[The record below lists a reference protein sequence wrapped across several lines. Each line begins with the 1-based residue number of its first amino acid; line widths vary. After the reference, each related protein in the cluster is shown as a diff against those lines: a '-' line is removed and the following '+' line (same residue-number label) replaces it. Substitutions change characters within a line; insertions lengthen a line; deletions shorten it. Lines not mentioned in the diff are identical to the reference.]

1 MTVETATYIGQLSPT
16 YPTGSDAKSE
26 GDSHLRLIKS
36 VLQTQFPSLGNVP
49 MTATATQL
57 NALVSAS
64 GLLSVG
70 ASTTSNSIGTGSKTF
85 TTQTGLGFAAGQAVR
100 IQDNASLSN
109 YMLGTISSY
118 TTATGS
124 ITISV
129 ASTGGSGTITDWSIS
144 PVIQPAML
152 RRAITATDTVVVS
165 DWGGVIDATSGTFS
179 LAVTAVASLP
189 SGFWSIVRNSSTA
202 GVVTIDPNSSETI
215 GGASTLILYPKQAAL
230 IYVSGSNLDYLS
242 LQQDAIG
249 VVSSAT
255 ASGSS
260 VVLTPAALRN
270 ATYRIVLGQ
279 ITTSGSANIQLN
291 GNALCT
297 STSAESNFVIDAY
310 FDSSGNAACVS
321 NGSIGTS
328 PRNVYVALT
337 GPTTLTVAPSS
348 GTFSGGTITF
358 IRLT

>member
-1 MTVETATYIGQLSPT
+1 MTVESATYIGQLSPT

-26 GDSHLRLIKS
+26 GDSHLRLLKS
-36 VLQTQFPSLGNVP
+36 VLQAQFTSLGNAPV
-49 MTATATQL
+49 TATAAQI
-57 NALVSAS
+57 NALASAS

-70 ASTTSNSIGTGSKTF
+70 TSTTSNTIGTGSKTF
-85 TTQTGLGFAAGQAVR
+85 TTQTGLGFAAGMAVKV
-100 IQDNASLSN
+100 QDNASLSN
-109 YMLGTISSY
+109 YMIGNVSSY

-124 ITISV
+124 VSITV
-129 ASTGGSGTITDWSIS
+129 TTTGGSGTIADWSIS
-144 PVIQPAML
+144 PIIQPAMI

-189 SGFWSIVRNSSTA
+189 SGFWTIVRNSSTA

-242 LQQDAIG
+242 LQQPAIG

-270 ATYRIVLGQ
+270 ATYRISLGQ
-279 ITTSGSANIQLN
+279 VTTSGSASIQLN
-291 GNALCT
+291 GNNLCS
-297 STSAESNFVIDAY
+297 STSAESNFTIDVA

-321 NGSIGTS
+321 NGSIGTG
-328 PRNVYVALT
+328 PRVVYVALT

>member
-1 MTVETATYIGQLSPT
+1 MAVTSPPSITALPDAPDPNNRTTFNSLA
-16 YPTGSDAKSE
+16 YPWSVALDTFGTEVAALGANVYANATDAAASATSASASSTSAIAAANFKGAWSGLTGALAIPASV
-26 GDSHLRLIKS
+26 SHSGGLWLLLAS
-36 VLQTQFPSLGNVP
+36 VADV
-49 MTATATQL
+49 TAHTPG
-57 NALVSAS
+57 VSAS
-64 GLLSVG
+64 WQR
-70 ASTTSNSIGTGSKTF
+70 IG
-85 TTQTGLGFAAGQAVR
+85 
-100 IQDNASLSN
+100 
-109 YMLGTISSY
+109 
-118 TTATGS
+118 
-124 ITISV
+124 
-129 ASTGGSGTITDWSIS
+129 
-144 PVIQPAML
+144 QPSMT
-152 RRAITATDTVVVS
+152 RRAITSADTIVAG
-165 DWGGVIDATSGTFS
+165 DLGGVIDATSGTFS

-189 SGFWSIVRNSSTA
+189 SGFWTIVRNSSTA

-291 GNALCT
+291 GNNIST
-297 STSAESNFVIDAY
+297 NTSAESNFVIDAY

-321 NGSIGTS
+321 NGSIGTN
-328 PRNVYVALT
+328 PRSVYVALT

>member
-1 MTVETATYIGQLSPT
+1 MTVESATYIGQLSPT

-26 GDSHLRLIKS
+26 GDSHLRLIKAA
-36 VLQTQFPSLGNVP
+36 LQASFPSLGNAA
-49 MTATATQL
+49 MTATAAQL
-57 NALVSAS
+57 NALASSS

-70 ASTTSNSIGTGSKTF
+70 TSTTSNSIGTGSKTF
-85 TTQTGLGFAAGQAVR
+85 TTQTGLGFAAGQSVR
-100 IQDNASLSN
+100 VQDNASLSN

-124 ITISV
+124 ITVSV
-129 ASTGGSGTITDWSIS
+129 TTTGGSGTIADWSIS
-144 PVIQPAML
+144 PVVQSPML
-152 RRAITATDTVVVS
+152 RRAITTTDTVAAA
-165 DWGGVIDATSGTFS
+165 DWGGLIDATSGTFT
-179 LAVTAVASLP
+179 LAVTAVSALP
-189 SGFWSIVRNSSTA
+189 AGFWVIVRNSGT
-202 GVVTIDPNSSETI
+202 GVVTVDPNSSETI

-230 IYVSGSNLDYLS
+230 IYVSGSNLDYLT
-242 LQQDAIG
+242 LEQPAIG

-279 ITTSGSANIQLN
+279 VTTSGSASMQLN
-291 GNALCT
+291 GNNLST
-297 STSAESNFVIDAY
+297 SASAESNFIIDCY

-321 NGSIGTS
+321 HGSIGTS
-328 PRNVYVALT
+328 PRSVYVALT